1 MEFEIFEVLDANGSN
16 LSSEVARLISQLSST
31 SAPTQAD
38 IAAIV
43 NSEAATLLAA
53 RVKGSGVAGDGGV
66 GGGAAGRV
74 GGGAAAAGERTGD
87 GAAAGERAGDGAA
100 ADERAGN
107 GVNLVGTPTE
117 HLAGCLVLVM
127 FRIPT
132 GLRARIEDVVVDEKY
147 RGFGIGRALNQEALK
162 RAEAAGARSVDLTSS
177 PRREA
182 ANQLYLSLGFERRNT
197 NVYRY
202 SL

>member
-66 GGGAAGRV
+66 GGGAAGGV

-87 GAAAGERAGDGAA
+87 GAAA
-100 ADERAGN
+100 DERGGN

-117 HLAGCLVLVM
+117 RLAGCLVLVM

>member
-43 NSEAATLLAA
+43 NSEAVTLLAA
-53 RVKGSGVAGDGGV
+53 KVKGSGVAGDGGV
-66 GGGAAGRV
+66 GGGAAGGV
-74 GGGAAAAGERTGD
+74 GGGA
-87 GAAAGERAGDGAA
+87 AAAGERAGDGAA

-162 RAEAAGARSVDLTSS
+162 QAEAAGARSVDLTSS